1 MEFNEKLQILRADKN
16 MTQEELAKELYVSRT
31 AVSKWESGRGYPN
44 IDSLKAIAKFFN
56 ITIDE
61 LICSEE
67 VITLAEQDISNSN
80 KNHTALVCSILDC
93 LNALLL
99 FLPVFGDSHA
109 GKVLSVSVFG
119 LTGVSTWL
127 KTVFIIVIALSVL
140 NGFFA
145 VIINNF
151 DKPLWNKHR
160 LITGLA
166 LSVAGTMLFMLTRQP
181 YAGIFFLCFL
191 IIKGVLILKSK

>member
-1 MEFNEKLQILRADKN
+1 MEFNEKLQMLRADKN

-44 IDSLKAIAKFFN
+44 IESLKAIAKFFN

-67 VITLAEQDISNSN
+67 VIALAEHNISNSN
-80 KNHTALVCSILDC
+80 KNHTALVCGILDC

-99 FLPVFGDSHA
+99 FLPLFGESHT

-119 LTGVSTWL
+119 LTGVSAWL
-127 KTVFIIVIALSVL
+127 KTVFVIVIALSAL
-140 NGFFA
+140 NGFCA
-145 VIINNF
+145 VIISNF
-151 DKPLWNKHR
+151 DKPLWDKHR

-166 LSVAGTMLFMLTRQP
+166 LSVAGAVLFMLTRQP
-181 YAGIFFLCFL
+181 YAGVFFLCFL
-191 IIKGVLILKSK
+191 IIKGFLILKSK

>member
-44 IDSLKAIAKFFN
+44 IESLKAIAKFFN

-80 KNHTALVCSILDC
+80 KNHTALVCGILDC

-99 FLPVFGDSHA
+99 FLPLFGESHT

-127 KTVFIIVIALSVL
+127 KTVFIIVIALSAL
-140 NGFFA
+140 NGFCA
-145 VIINNF
+145 VIISNF

-166 LSVAGTMLFMLTRQP
+166 LSVAGTVLFMLTRQP

>member
-1 MEFNEKLQILRADKN
+1 MEFNEKLQTLRANEN
-16 MTQEELAKELYVSRT
+16 MTQDELAKELYVSRT
-31 AVSKWESGRGYPN
+31 AISKWESGRGYPN
-44 IDSLKAIAKFFN
+44 LESLKASAKFFN

-67 VITLAEQDISNSN
+67 VIALAEQDISNSN
-80 KNHTALVCSILDC
+80 KNHISLVCGILDC
-93 LNALLL
+93 LYALLL
-99 FLPVFGDSHA
+99 FLPLFGDSHT

-119 LTGVSTWL
+119 LTGVSAWL
-127 KTVFIIVIALSVL
+127 KTVFIIVIALSAL

-151 DKPLWNKHR
+151 DKPIWNRHR

-166 LSVAGTMLFMLTRQP
+166 LSIAGTVLFMLTRQP
-181 YAGIFFLCFL
+181 YAGVFFLCFL
-191 IIKGVLILKSK
+191 IIKGILILKNK

>member
-1 MEFNEKLQILRADKN
+1 MEFNEKLQTLRADKN

-31 AVSKWESGRGYPN
+31 AISKWESGRGYPN
-44 IDSLKAIAKFFN
+44 IDSLKVIAKYFH

-61 LICSEE
+61 LICTEE
-67 VITLAEQDISNSN
+67 MVTLAEQDIKTSE
-80 KNHTALVCSILDC
+80 KKHTALICGILDC
-93 LNALLL
+93 LNMLLL
-99 FLPVFGDSHA
+99 LLPLFGDRN
-109 GKVLSVSVFG
+109 KTEILSVSVFG

-127 KTVFIIVIALSVL
+127 KMIFIIIIGLSVL
-140 NGFFA
+140 NGFCA
-145 VIINNF
+145 IIISNF

-166 LSVAGTMLFMLTRQP
+166 LSVAGTALFILTRQP

-191 IIKGVLILKSK
+191 IIKGFLILKSK

>member
-1 MEFNEKLQILRADKN
+1 MEFNEKLQMLRADKN

-44 IDSLKAIAKFFN
+44 IESLKAIAKFFN

-67 VITLAEQDISNSN
+67 VIALAEHNISNSN
-80 KNHTALVCSILDC
+80 KNHTALVCGILDC

-99 FLPVFGDSHA
+99 FLPLFGESHT

-151 DKPLWNKHR
+151 DKPLWNRHR

-166 LSVAGTMLFMLTRQP
+166 LSMAGTVLFMLTRQP
-181 YAGIFFLCFL
+181 YAGVFFLCFL
-191 IIKGVLILKSK
+191 IIKGILVLKNK

>member
-1 MEFNEKLQILRADKN
+1 MEFNEKLQMLRADKN

-44 IDSLKAIAKFFN
+44 IESLKSIAKFFN

-67 VITLAEQDISNSN
+67 VIALAEHNISNSN
-80 KNHTALVCSILDC
+80 KNHTALVCGILDC

-99 FLPVFGDSHA
+99 FLPLFGESHT

-151 DKPLWNKHR
+151 DKPLWNRHR

-166 LSVAGTMLFMLTRQP
+166 LSMAGTVLFMLTRQP
-181 YAGIFFLCFL
+181 YAGVFFLCFL
-191 IIKGVLILKSK
+191 IIKGILVLKNK

>member
-109 GKVLSVSVFG
+109 GKVLSAGVFG
-119 LTGVSTWL
+119 LTGVSDWL

-140 NGFFA
+140 NGFCA
-145 VIINNF
+145 VIISNF

-181 YAGIFFLCFL
+181 YVGIFFLCFL

>member
-1 MEFNEKLQILRADKN
+1 MEFNEKLQKLRADKN

-31 AVSKWESGRGYPN
+31 AISKWESGRGYPN

-61 LICSEE
+61 LICTEE
-67 VITLAEQDISNSN
+67 MMMLAEQDIKTSE
-80 KNHTALVCSILDC
+80 KKHTALICGVVDC
-93 LNALLL
+93 LNVLLL

-119 LTGVSTWL
+119 LTGVSAWL
-127 KTVFIIVIALSVL
+127 KTVFIIVIALSTL
-140 NGFFA
+140 NGFCA
-145 VIINNF
+145 VIISNF

-166 LSVAGTMLFMLTRQP
+166 LSVAGAVLFMLTRQP
-181 YAGIFFLCFL
+181 YAGVFFLCFL
-191 IIKGVLILKSK
+191 IIKGFLILKSK

>member
-1 MEFNEKLQILRADKN
+1 MEFNEKLQMLRADKN

-67 VITLAEQDISNSN
+67 VIALAEHNISNSN
-80 KNHTALVCSILDC
+80 INHTALVCGILDC

-99 FLPVFGDSHA
+99 FLPLFGESHT

-151 DKPLWNKHR
+151 DKPLWNRHR